1 MVEGGALA
9 RSAMLLTA
17 LACLT
22 AGALLALQHPVAP
35 AAAVALFVLAAL
47 VMAWRPG
54 GWLFVVPAA
63 LPMLNFA
70 PWTGGLVVEEF
81 DLLVLAAAGGAHART
96 ALSRV
101 AGRASPL
108 HSSFVWKAFAGAAL
122 LFGLVSTVSLGRGVA
137 AAGGLGFGWFQG
149 YTEPLNSWRVFK
161 SLVGVA
167 LLWPLLRCQIRID
180 APSAVRALVNG
191 MLVGVAIVGSIVV
204 WERAAYPGAFNFSSP
219 YRATALFWEMHV
231 GGAAIDAYLA
241 LATPF
246 VAWAL
251 WSAQSRLRWCMAAVL
266 ALLTGYAC
274 LTTFARGLYF
284 AVAVPLT
291 LLGVVIAT
299 RRAGDR
305 VHALVLRTLA
315 IGAALLAAAAALT
328 FAFAFEEWGHAG
340 LGLMLLCA
348 AGVGWAA
355 GWRLRPIRR
364 RSVAAMMLVLALLLE
379 VAAVLGLGT
388 FMRERIAASEDD
400 LGGRLVHWHNG
411 IGLLR
416 GAPDWWW
423 GIGTGRLPAEY
434 AARVPRGEFPG
445 DVRFV
450 PGAPSQGSVMVLG
463 PKTREDIRGSLALTQ
478 RVELHAGR
486 PHRVELDVHV
496 ERAATVLIQVC
507 EMHLLYP
514 RECQRALLRLMPEVP
529 RWRHL
534 AVNLRGPSL
543 AIGESAWQ
551 RAAVFSVAVLN
562 PGGAAEFDNVSLLD
576 PASREL
582 LANRDFSQGMVHWL
596 PVAQSYFLPWHI
608 DNFYLELLIE
618 RGLPGCLALC
628 ACLAIAIACLLGRS
642 GRTTP
647 VAPFLAASLCG
658 ALCVGVVSSLMDVP
672 RVAFLLLLL
681 VVFSVELTGSRQAP
695 GGL

>member
-1 MVEGGALA
+1 
-9 RSAMLLTA
+9 
-17 LACLT
+17 
-22 AGALLALQHPVAP
+22 
-35 AAAVALFVLAAL
+35 
-47 VMAWRPG
+47 
-54 GWLFVVPAA
+54 
-63 LPMLNFA
+63 
-70 PWTGGLVVEEF
+70 
-81 DLLVLAAAGGAHART
+81 
-96 ALSRV
+96 
-101 AGRASPL
+101 
-108 HSSFVWKAFAGAAL
+108 
-122 LFGLVSTVSLGRGVA
+122 
-137 AAGGLGFGWFQG
+137 
-149 YTEPLNSWRVFK
+149 
-161 SLVGVA
+161 
-167 LLWPLLRCQIRID
+167 
-180 APSAVRALVNG
+180 
-191 MLVGVAIVGSIVV
+191 
-204 WERAAYPGAFNFSSP
+204 
-219 YRATALFWEMHV
+219 
-231 GGAAIDAYLA
+231 
-241 LATPF
+241 
-246 VAWAL
+246 
-251 WSAQSRLRWCMAAVL
+251 MAAVL
-266 ALLTGYAC
+266 AVLTGYAC

-355 GWRLRPIRR
+355 GWRPRPIRR

-628 ACLAIAIACLLGRS
+628 ACLAITIACLLGRP
-642 GRTTP
+642 GRGTP

-658 ALCVGVVSSLMDVP
+658 ALCVGMVSSLMDVP